1 MDTVKPSFD
10 ILEMQREPTHPGE
23 ILLEDFLLPLKITQT
38 KLANDLG
45 VSFKTV
51 NEIIN
56 QKRNISPDISLRLS
70 KYFGTSPQIWLGLQ
84 MDYDLYKAFKNKVVK
99 KHIQDIKPLEVKV

>member
-1 MDTVKPSFD
+1 MDIIKQNYA
-10 ILEMQREPTHPGE
+10 ILDLERMPTHPGE
-23 ILLEDFLLPLKITQT
+23 ILLEDFLLPLNISQT

-56 QKRNISPDISLRLS
+56 QKRSMTPDISLRLS
-70 KYFGTSPQIWLGLQ
+70 KYFGTSPHVWLGLQ
-84 MDYDLYKAFKNKVVK
+84 MDYDLYKAYKNKINK
-99 KHIQDIKPLEVKV
+99 KNIESIRPLEFSN

>member
-1 MDTVKPSFD
+1 MNNIKPSYD
-10 ILEMQREPTHPGE
+10 ILELKREPTHPGE
-23 ILLEDFLLPLKITQT
+23 ILLEEFLLPLGITQT

-56 QKRNISPDISLRLS
+56 QKRSVTPDISLRLS

-84 MDYDLYKAFKNKVVK
+84 MDYDLYKAFNNKFVK
-99 KHIQDIKPLEVKV
+99 KHIQDIQPLEIKV

>member
-1 MDTVKPSFD
+1 MNNIKPSYD
-10 ILEMQREPTHPGE
+10 ILELKREPTHPGE
-23 ILLEDFLLPLKITQT
+23 ILLEEFLLPLGISQT

-56 QKRNISPDISLRLS
+56 QKRNVTPDISLRLS

-84 MDYDLYKAFKNKVVK
+84 MDYDLYKAFNNKVVK
-99 KHIQDIKPLEVKV
+99 KHIHDIQPLEMKV